1 MSLHQEMERVKK
13 MIQTSDIITL
23 ILGIASLVTACGTI
37 LLSFRYNKLVQGQVE
52 MQIRERITNARIRYE
67 DLTIQY
73 NEELNNDLIIS
84 VFESAK
90 EEFLNSYDEACQKYL
105 DKKVDKERFKKS
117 YFVEIQSIVKNDN
130 FKEKYDSQST
140 DYKAT
145 VKVYN
150 EWFNLEK

>member
-1 MSLHQEMERVKK
+1 MERVKK

-130 FKEKYDSQST
+130 FKEKYDSKST

>member
-1 MSLHQEMERVKK
+1 

-130 FKEKYDSQST
+130 FKEKIGRASCRERVSS
-140 DYKAT
+140 
-145 VKVYN
+145 
-150 EWFNLEK
+150 